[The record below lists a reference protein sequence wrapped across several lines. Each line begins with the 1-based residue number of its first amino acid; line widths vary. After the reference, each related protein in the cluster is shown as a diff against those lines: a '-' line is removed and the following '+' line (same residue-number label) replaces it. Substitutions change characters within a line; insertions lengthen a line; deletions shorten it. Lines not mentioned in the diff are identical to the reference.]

1 MIVEQVNQD
10 FVAALKAGDKP
21 KAEALRL
28 LKSAFTNSR
37 IQLGHDLTD
46 QEALKVIK
54 KEMKSRV
61 EARDMFQKNNRLEQ
75 AAQEELER
83 SVYASY
89 APAELTDQE
98 LNEIINQV
106 ASSSGTEANFGQ
118 IIGLVMKK
126 VDGRADGSRVSA
138 LVKQHLA
145 D

>member
-1 MIVEQVNQD
+1 M
-10 FVAALKAGDKP
+10 
-21 KAEALRL
+21 

-37 IQLGHDLTD
+37 IQLGHDLNE

-106 ASSSGTEANFGQ
+106 ASSAGTEANFGQ
-118 IIGLVMKK
+118 IIGQVMKK
-126 VDGRADGSRVSA
+126 VDGRADGTRVST

-145 D
+145 G